1 MSAAFFVLCF
11 GAGVLLRVQGICI
24 FFEYYFILRMESRKA
39 SCFLG
44 KHKSGIHLMEDMLS
58 TWGRRR
64 RSTIMKKAMKKMIMA
79 GALCVAGAALIA
91 GCGDS
96 GSSAGGGKQFL
107 NIATGGKIGR
117 AHV

>member
-1 MSAAFFVLCF
+1 
-11 GAGVLLRVQGICI
+11 
-24 FFEYYFILRMESRKA
+24 MESRKA

-79 GALCVAGAALIA
+79 GALCIAGAALIA
-91 GCGDS
+91 GCGD
-96 GSSAGGGKQFL
+96 
-107 NIATGGKIGR
+107 
-117 AHV
+117 